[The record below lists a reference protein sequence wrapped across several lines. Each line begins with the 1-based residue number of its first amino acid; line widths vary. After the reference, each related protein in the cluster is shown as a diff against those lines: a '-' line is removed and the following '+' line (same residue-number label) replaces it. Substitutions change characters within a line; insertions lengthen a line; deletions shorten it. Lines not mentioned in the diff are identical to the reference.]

1 VLAAAELGDDEELVV
16 LVELLPHAAIR
27 QPATSTTATKGA
39 RRTVVSKMF
48 KLRSFL
54 D

>member
-16 LVELLPHAAIR
+16 VLLELLPQAAIR
-27 QPATSTTATKGA
+27 QPATSTTATNGA

-48 KLRSFL
+48 
-54 D
+54 